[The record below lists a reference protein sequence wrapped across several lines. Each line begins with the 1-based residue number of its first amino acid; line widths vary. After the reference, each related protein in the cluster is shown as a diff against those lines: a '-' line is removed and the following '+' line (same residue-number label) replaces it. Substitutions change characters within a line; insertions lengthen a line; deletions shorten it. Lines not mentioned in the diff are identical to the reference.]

1 MTSPTKAKLEIK
13 PNDSRIR
20 SSHNFMPGV
29 EYESFNNT
37 LRPHNYFTLKG
48 RLEVRKDYKGVLWAA
63 SQTPS
68 VTSVRYEDGDGNSDM
83 TVSISWCIDYDWF
96 GNDIEKSEN
105 IIRESIDIF
114 IEKLEEVRQDK
125 VEVFKDMGLEPHVF
139 IQSLKPIDKFD
150 GERNGCY
157 GYWWT

>member
-1 MTSPTKAKLEIK
+1 MGSIST
-13 PNDSRIR
+13 PN
-20 SSHNFMPGV
+20 
-29 EYESFNNT
+29 
-37 LRPHNYFTLKG
+37 
-48 RLEVRKDYKGVLWAA
+48 
-63 SQTPS
+63 

-83 TVSISWCIDYDWF
+83 TVSISWCIDLDWYD
-96 GNDIEKSEN
+96 NDIDKLES
-105 IIRESIDIF
+105 ITRESIDIF

-125 VEVFKDMGLEPHVF
+125 VEVFKDMGIEPHVF